1 MLCTRQQLRENSL
14 MPQMDTV
21 KSADGRDTTPVF
33 RAQIMQPANQHILY
47 FNHTGPTL

>member
-1 MLCTRQQLRENSL
+1 MFRTRSQLRKNRL

-21 KSADGRDTTPVF
+21 KSADGRNTTPVF